1 MLDQEVRKI
10 IYLAE
15 EIANIPFGSIKSKS
29 RKRDIVLARHCV
41 GAMLVSGLGIH
52 KQKASEL
59 MQRDRTS
66 FNVYQKK
73 HEEYMENPKI
83 YPDYNMFYDKLLQT
97 YFDNEALLKNPKTR
111 EWYEQLDT
119 IKNQQKSL
127 HRKLLL
133 LEQECKLLG
142 L

>member
-66 FNVYQKK
+66 FNVYQKSMKNIWKIQKYILTTICFMINYYK
-73 HEEYMENPKI
+73 HILIMKHY
-83 YPDYNMFYDKLLQT
+83 
-97 YFDNEALLKNPKTR
+97 
-111 EWYEQLDT
+111 
-119 IKNQQKSL
+119 
-127 HRKLLL
+127 
-133 LEQECKLLG
+133 
-142 L
+142 